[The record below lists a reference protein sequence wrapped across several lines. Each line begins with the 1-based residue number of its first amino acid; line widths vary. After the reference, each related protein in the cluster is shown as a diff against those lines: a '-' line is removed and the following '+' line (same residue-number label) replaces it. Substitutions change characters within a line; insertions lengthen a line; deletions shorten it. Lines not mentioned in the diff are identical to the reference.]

1 MKYHKEKPITV
12 TNSESFFQLAK
23 SIGDNCFL
31 SLTTTQTKPNCFCSR
46 FGDFMAK
53 RMILMLVVLAALLGG
68 LGFAKF
74 RQVETAI
81 AQGASYQPPPTAV
94 TTVVAE
100 KETWPSTLSV
110 IGTAAAVEGVT
121 LSADLPGTIDKI
133 HFESGQWVHEGDI
146 LIELD
151 TRQERAQLASLEAQR
166 DLARINYG
174 RADELAK
181 AGVISR
187 SEFDNATSQQKSTEA
202 QVGDIRAA
210 IARKTIHAPFSGLL
224 GIRQVSLGQ
233 YLAAGQAIVSLQS
246 LSPIYV
252 NFGVPQQ
259 DTPKVIPGHVLRV
272 TNSDLPG
279 MGFTGR
285 ITALDSVISEQTRNI
300 QVQATVTNKEN
311 KLRPGMFVQVEL
323 PMGQPRQV
331 VPLPASAINYA
342 PYGDSVFV
350 VSEMKDPKGNTY
362 RGVRQQV
369 VKIEGSRGDQVAII
383 SGINPGDEVVSSGVF
398 RLRNGAP
405 VQVNNTVKPSNSAS
419 PKPEDS

>member
-1 MKYHKEKPITV
+1 
-12 TNSESFFQLAK
+12 
-23 SIGDNCFL
+23 
-31 SLTTTQTKPNCFCSR
+31 
-46 FGDFMAK
+46 MAK
-53 RMILMLVVLAALLGG
+53 RMILMLVVMAALLGG

-81 AQGASYQPPPTAV
+81 AQGASFQPPPTAV
-94 TTVVAE
+94 TTVVAQ

-110 IGTAAAVEGVT
+110 IGTAAAIEGVT
-121 LSADLPGTIDKI
+121 VSADLPGTIDKI

-146 LIELD
+146 LVELD
-151 TRQERAQLASLEAQR
+151 TRQERAQLANLEAQR
-166 DLARINYG
+166 DLAKINFG
-174 RADELAK
+174 RAQELVK
-181 AGVISR
+181 AGVISK
-187 SEFDNATSQQKSTEA
+187 SEYDNATAQQKATEA

-233 YLAAGQAIVSLQS
+233 YLAAGQSIVPLQS

-259 DTPKVIPGHVLRV
+259 ETPNVVPGHVLRV
-272 TNSDLPG
+272 TNGDLPG
-279 MGFTGR
+279 MAFTGR
-285 ITALDSVISEQTRNI
+285 ITALDSVINEQTRNI
-300 QVQATVTNKEN
+300 QVQATITNKDN
-311 KLRPGMFVQVEL
+311 KLRPGMYVQVEL
-323 PMGQPRQV
+323 PLGQPRQV

-342 PYGDSVFV
+342 PYGDSVFIV
-350 VSEMKDPKGNTY
+350 AEMKDAKGNTY

-369 VKIEGSRGDQVAII
+369 VKVEGSRGDQVAII

-405 VQVNNTVKPSNSAS
+405 IQVNNTVKPGNNTS